1 MTPIARTIAT
11 LVFGGSLLFAQ
22 LPNPLNLPDPLGI
35 TKKPLPA
42 PTAPRAPNEGPRT
55 ERRPDRDD
63 NDRDRG
69 HGKYKKHGKKKGH
82 DRDEDHDRGE
92 HRGHDK
98 D

>member
-1 MTPIARTIAT
+1 MTHIARTIAT

-63 NDRDRG
+63 NGRHRG
-69 HGKYKKHGKKKGH
+69 QDKYKKRDKYKGDKKDK
-82 DRDEDHDRGE
+82 DHDRGE

>member
-1 MTPIARTIAT
+1 MTHIARTIAT

-42 PTAPRAPNEGPRT
+42 PVAPRAPNEGPRT

-63 NDRDRG
+63 NGR
-69 HGKYKKHGKKKGH
+69 HK
-82 DRDEDHDRGE
+82 
-92 HRGHDK
+92 GHDK
-98 D
+98 DKYRGKKKYKDRDKD

>member
-1 MTPIARTIAT
+1 MTHIARTIAT

-35 TKKPLPA
+35 TKKPA
-42 PTAPRAPNEGPRT
+42 PTAPAPRAPREGRRT
-55 ERRPDRDD
+55 ERRPD
-63 NDRDRG
+63 
-69 HGKYKKHGKKKGH
+69 KKGH
-82 DRDEDHDRGE
+82 RDNGRHKGHDKDKDRGRGE